1 MRHKFHAVQTILD
14 GIKFPSKKQAAY
26 YSQLKLRQHAGEVVF
41 FMREVPFHLPGG
53 VRYVV
58 DFQVFMASGEVE
70 FVDVKGVKTPM
81 YIMKKKQV
89 EALYPIKI
97 VEV

>member
-26 YSQLKLRQHAGEVVF
+26 YAQLKLRQRTGEVVF

-53 VRYVV
+53 IRYVV
-58 DFQVFMASGEVE
+58 DFQVFLASGEVE
-70 FVDVKGVKTPM
+70 FVDVKGVKTAM
-81 YIMKKKQV
+81 YILKKKQV
-89 EALYPIKI
+89 EAIYPIKI
-97 VEV
+97 KEV